1 MKYKL
6 NEFEEEFKIIKQRF
20 RVYVRNLEEIDG
32 LHRSVNNNVALIQRR
47 IGREQ
52 LE

>member
-20 RVYVRNLEEIDG
+20 RVYVRKN
-32 LHRSVNNNVALIQRR
+32 RR
-47 IGREQ
+47 VTQIGK
-52 LE
+52 